1 MKDILEKIYNEE
13 ENIFYSILEDLL
25 TTNKKKFIITVNP
38 EIIMKSYK
46 NIEIKEMI
54 K

>member
-25 TTNKKKFIITVNP
+25 TTNKKKIYNY
-38 EIIMKSYK
+38 S
-46 NIEIKEMI
+46 
-54 K
+54 

>member
-38 EIIMKSYK
+38 
-46 NIEIKEMI
+46 IKT
-54 K
+54 

>member
-25 TTNKKKFIITVNP
+25 ITNKKIDSIDT
-38 EIIMKSYK
+38 I
-46 NIEIKEMI
+46 
-54 K
+54 

>member
-25 TTNKKKFIITVNP
+25 TTNKKNL
-38 EIIMKSYK
+38 
-46 NIEIKEMI
+46 
-54 K
+54 

>member
-25 TTNKKKFIITVNP
+25 NTNKKNAFK
-38 EIIMKSYK
+38 
-46 NIEIKEMI
+46 
-54 K
+54 

>member
-25 TTNKKKFIITVNP
+25 TKNKMSKRINKRRF
-38 EIIMKSYK
+38 
-46 NIEIKEMI
+46 
-54 K
+54 